1 MHLNDRH
8 RRPESGPYASDIQL
22 LPVRN
27 LDPGQQ
33 PISRKPLITV
43 GSLEYPEVGPRSRK
57 GYLPEVHSTLS
68 WPLPTFCSPCRRSC
82 LLVST
87 GFVRT
92 FFPSRADFVSGS
104 LRSLRLTTRRET
116 AFRLRISYRQRSKT
130 WSDDLPNHIRGCSW

>member
-43 GSLEYPEVGPRSRK
+43 GSSSYEPYRAEVVGRETWQSKEGARVPRGWPTVPQRLSTRGPF
-57 GYLPEVHSTLS
+57 YFIVAITDFLLTLS
-68 WPLPTFCSPCRRSC
+68 PFM
-82 LLVST
+82 
-87 GFVRT
+87 FV
-92 FFPSRADFVSGS
+92 G
-104 LRSLRLTTRRET
+104 E
-116 AFRLRISYRQRSKT
+116 
-130 WSDDLPNHIRGCSW
+130 